1 MDKCIVHFQIVST
14 PEVEFQLPPFLVVQA
29 GTLPVYTGEY
39 EVDPDFERT
48 ILETKNKVLT
58 DDLVVNPIE
67 VSRVSNTSG
76 GTTVYIGGIING

>member
-1 MDKCIVHFQIVST
+1 MDKCIVRFQIVST